1 MCKAISSPS
10 GIRMADFLWFRG
22 DLGPG
27 HVLNHAR
34 ADRTCVYLYA
44 IINIFPLSSGHV
56 WLELIYNCKLHQT
69 VSIHIQ
75 IYHVQLCMHALCQVS
90 YKWFSYIFLFDFK
103 ILNIRHAYRNM
114 FANNILFYCLFVT
127 QFVTDL
133 EQYQI
138 CFIIKVLSLCI
149 WGV

>member
-22 DLGPG
+22 DLG
-27 HVLNHAR
+27 AR
-34 ADRTCVYLYA
+34 TRAKSRGSGPDLRVHKYA

-56 WLELIYNCKLHQT
+56 WLELIYNSKLHQT
-69 VSIHIQ
+69 VSMRIQ
-75 IYHVQLCMHALCQVS
+75 VYHVQLCMHALCQVS

-114 FANNILFYCLFVT
+114 FANNILL
-127 QFVTDL
+127 L
-133 EQYQI
+133 AL
-138 CFIIKVLSLCI
+138 CFTVCNWNNIKYVLIKVLSLCI
-149 WGV
+149 LGV